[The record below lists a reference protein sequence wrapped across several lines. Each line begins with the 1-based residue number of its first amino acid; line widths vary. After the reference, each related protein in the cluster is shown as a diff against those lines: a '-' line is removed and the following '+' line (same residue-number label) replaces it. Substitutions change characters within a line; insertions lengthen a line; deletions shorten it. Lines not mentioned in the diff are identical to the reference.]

1 MMLKRW
7 IENWALIIES
17 CKREIQ
23 MIFKDSAIVITY
35 IVCVLLVA
43 FVYSYVYSKE
53 VITELPVAIV
63 NQDQSKMSFQIDRM
77 LDATPQLKVEL
88 RTASMDL
95 AHEAFYQEKIKGIIV
110 IPEHF
115 GRDLQKGKVPTLG
128 AYCDASY
135 MLYYKQTLG
144 AVMLTAGTLG
154 GQVEVNKMM
163 AGGMPMKQA
172 AATRRP
178 FDVTAKPLFNING
191 GYATF
196 LMPAVFLIAIQT
208 LQLNGMGILAGT
220 LREKRSFGQA
230 FAYATGRF
238 SNFFLTIGR
247 SLAYLILSML
257 MMWIVLGVVM
267 HLFTFPQRGNL
278 LEVTLFLIPFLL
290 AVSFLGMTLANC
302 FKHREDSIMTITLFS
317 IPTLLMTGLSWPTT
331 AFPTAIKVISFFVPS
346 TVGTK
351 GFVAL
356 TQFGASLQDIKD
368 LFVQMWL
375 VCLFYFMLAIWTNWR
390 LRRKEGEIISQEI

>member
-1 MMLKRW
+1 M
-7 IENWALIIES
+7 IENFALILES
-17 CKREIQ
+17 CKREIK
-23 MIFKDSAIVITY
+23 MILKDSAIVITY
-35 IVCVLLVA
+35 LVCVLLVA

-63 NQDQSKMSFQIDRM
+63 NQDQSKMSHQIDRM
-77 LDATPQLKVEL
+77 LDATPQLHVAM

-95 AHEAFYQEKIKGIIV
+95 AQEAFYQEKIKGIIV

-115 GRDLQKGKVPTLG
+115 ARDLQKGIVPTIG

-144 AVMLTAGTLG
+144 AVMVTAGTLG

-163 AGGMPMKQA
+163 ASGMPMKQA
-172 AATRRP
+172 SASRRP

-220 LREKRSFGQA
+220 LRERKRFSA
-230 FAYATGRF
+230 TFAYATGRF

-257 MMWIVLGVVM
+257 MMLIVLGFVM
-267 HLFTFPQRGNL
+267 HVFTFPQRGHIG
-278 LEVTLFLIPFLL
+278 EVVLFLIPFLL
-290 AVSFLGMTLANC
+290 SVTFLGMTLANF

-331 AFPTAIKVISFFVPS
+331 AFPTAIKVVSFFVPS
-346 TVGTK
+346 TIGTK

-356 TQFGASLQDIKD
+356 TQFGASLHDISD
-368 LFVQMWL
+368 LFSQMWL
-375 VCLFYFMLAIWTNWR
+375 LCLFYFMLAVWTNWR
-390 LRRKEGEIISQEI
+390 LRNMERIPQE

>member
-1 MMLKRW
+1 MLSGF
-7 IENWALIIES
+7 IANCALILES
-17 CKREIQ
+17 CKREIK

-77 LDATPQLKVEL
+77 LDATPQLKVNL

-95 AHEAFYQEKIKGIIV
+95 AQEAFYQEKIKGIIV

-144 AVMLTAGTLG
+144 AVMLTTGTLG

-172 AATRRP
+172 TATRRP
-178 FDVTAKPLFNING
+178 FEVTAKPLFNINS

-220 LREKRSFGQA
+220 LREKRQFASTFA
-230 FAYATGRF
+230 FAQGRF
-238 SNFFLTIGR
+238 SNLFLTIGR
-247 SLAYLILSML
+247 SFAYLILSML

-267 HLFTFPQRGNL
+267 HVFTFPQRGNL
-278 LEVTLFLIPFLL
+278 LEVTLFLVPFIL
-290 AVSFLGMTLANC
+290 AVSFLGMTLANW
-302 FKHREDSIMTITLFS
+302 FKHREDSIMTVTLFS

-331 AFPTAIKVISFFVPS
+331 AFPTAIKVISFFIPS

-356 TQFGASLQDIKD
+356 TQFGASLQDVRD
-368 LFVQMWL
+368 LFLQMWL
-375 VCLFYFMLAIWTNWR
+375 ICLFYFMLAVWSNWR
-390 LRRKEGEIISQEI
+390 LRRKEGELTSSNI

>member
-63 NQDQSKMSFQIDRM
+63 NEDQSKMSFQIDRM

-163 AGGMPMKQA
+163 AGGMPMKEA

-220 LREKRSFGQA
+220 LREKRSFGQV

-390 LRRKEGEIISQEI
+390 LRRKEGETIP

>member
-1 MMLKRW
+1 MMLRGL
-7 IENWALIIES
+7 IEHFALIMES
-17 CKREIQ
+17 CKREIK

-35 IVCVLLVA
+35 IVCVILVA

-95 AHEAFYQEKIKGIIV
+95 AQEAFYQEKIKGIIV

-115 GRDLQKGKVPTLG
+115 GRDLQKGKVPKLG

-144 AVMLTAGTLG
+144 AVMVTAGTLG

-220 LREKRSFGQA
+220 LREKRRFGQT

-238 SNFFLTIGR
+238 SSVFLTLGR
-247 SLAYLILSML
+247 SLAYLLLSLL
-257 MMWIVLGVVM
+257 MMWLILGVVM

-278 LEVTLFLIPFLL
+278 VEVTLFLIPFLL

-302 FKHREDSIMTITLFS
+302 FKNREDSIMTITLFS

-331 AFPTAIKVISFFVPS
+331 AFPTAIKVVSFFVPS
-346 TVGTK
+346 TIGTK

-356 TQFGASLQDIKD
+356 TQFGASLQDVKD
-368 LFVQMWL
+368 LFMQMWL
-375 VCLFYFMLAIWTNWR
+375 VCLFYFMLAVWTNWR
-390 LRRKEGEIISQEI
+390 LRRKDGEITSQNI

>member
-1 MMLKRW
+1 MMLRGL
-7 IENWALIIES
+7 IEHFALIIES
-17 CKREIQ
+17 CKREIK

-77 LDATPQLKVEL
+77 LDATPQLKVDL

-95 AHEAFYQEKIKGIIV
+95 AQEAFYQEKIKGIIV

-144 AVMLTAGTLG
+144 AVMVTAGTLG
-154 GQVEVNKMM
+154 GQVKVNKMM

-220 LREKRSFGQA
+220 LREKRKFGQA

-257 MMWIVLGVVM
+257 MMWLVLAVVM

-278 LEVTLFLIPFLL
+278 VEVTLFLIPFLL

-331 AFPTAIKVISFFVPS
+331 AFPTAIKVVSFFVPS
-346 TVGTK
+346 TIGTK

-356 TQFGASLQDIKD
+356 TQFGASLQDVSD
-368 LFVQMWL
+368 LFMQMWL
-375 VCLFYFMLAIWTNWR
+375 VCLFYFMLAVWTNWR
-390 LRRKEGEIISQEI
+390 LRRKEGEIPSQER

>member
-1 MMLKRW
+1 MMLKGF

-17 CKREIQ
+17 CKREIK

-53 VITELPVAIV
+53 VITELPIALV
-63 NQDQSKMSFQIDRM
+63 NQDQSKMSYQIDRM
-77 LDATPQLKVEL
+77 MDATPQLRIDL
-88 RTASMDL
+88 RTASMDM
-95 AHEAFYQEKIKGIIV
+95 AYEAFYQEKVKGIVV
-110 IPEHF
+110 IPEDF
-115 GRDLQKGKVPTLG
+115 GKDLQKGQVPTIEVF
-128 AYCDASY
+128 CDASY

-144 AVMLTAGTLG
+144 AVMVTAGTLG
-154 GQVEVNKMM
+154 GQVEVNKIM
-163 AGGMPMKQA
+163 AGGVPMKQA
-172 AATRRP
+172 VAIRRP
-178 FDVTAKPLFNING
+178 FEVTAKPLFNING

-220 LREKRSFGQA
+220 LREKRRFA
-230 FAYATGRF
+230 ETFAYATGRF

-247 SLAYLILSML
+247 SLAYLLLSMV
-257 MMWIVLGVVM
+257 MMWIVVGVVM
-267 HLFTFPQRGNL
+267 HVFTFPQRGNIG
-278 LEVTLFLIPFLL
+278 EVTLFLIPFLL
-290 AVSFLGMTLANC
+290 AVTFLGMTLANL

-317 IPTLLMTGLSWPTT
+317 IPTLLLTGLSWPTT

-346 TVGTK
+346 TIGTK

-356 TQFGASLQDIKD
+356 TQFGASLHDVKD
-368 LFVQMWL
+368 LFMQMWF
-375 VCLFYFMLAIWTNWR
+375 VCLFYFMLAVWTNWR
-390 LRRKEGEIISQEI
+390 LRRKETVPQEI

>member
-1 MMLKRW
+1 MMLKGF
-7 IENWALIIES
+7 IENWALILES
-17 CKREIQ
+17 GKREIK

-53 VITELPVAIV
+53 VITELPIALV
-63 NQDQSKMSFQIDRM
+63 NQDQSKMSYQIDRM
-77 LDATPQLKVEL
+77 MDATPQLRIDL
-88 RTASMDL
+88 RTASMDM
-95 AHEAFYQEKIKGIIV
+95 AYEAFYQEKVKGIIV
-110 IPEHF
+110 IPEDF
-115 GRDLQKGKVPTLG
+115 GKDLQKGQVPTIE
-128 AYCDASY
+128 AFCDASY

-154 GQVEVNKMM
+154 GQVEVNKIM
-163 AGGMPMKQA
+163 AGGVPMKQA
-172 AATRRP
+172 VASRRP
-178 FDVTAKPLFNING
+178 FEVTAKPLFNING

-220 LREKRSFGQA
+220 LREKRRFA
-230 FAYATGRF
+230 ETFAYATGRF

-247 SLAYLILSML
+247 SLAYLLLSMV
-257 MMWIVLGVVM
+257 MMWVVIGVVM
-267 HLFTFPQRGNL
+267 HVFTFPQRGNIG
-278 LEVTLFLIPFLL
+278 EVTLFLIPFLL
-290 AVSFLGMTLANC
+290 AVTFLGMTLASL

-317 IPTLLMTGLSWPTT
+317 IPTLLLTGLSWPTT

-346 TVGTK
+346 TIGTK

-356 TQFGASLQDIKD
+356 TQFGASLHDIKD
-368 LFVQMWL
+368 LFMQMWL

-390 LRRKEGEIISQEI
+390 LRRKESIPQEI

>member
-1 MMLKRW
+1 
-7 IENWALIIES
+7 
-17 CKREIQ
+17 

-35 IVCVLLVA
+35 LVCVLLVA

-63 NQDQSKMSFQIDRM
+63 NQDDSKMSHQIDRM
-77 LDATPQLKVEL
+77 LDATPQLHVAM

-95 AHEAFYQEKIKGIIV
+95 AQDAFYQEKIKGIIV

-115 GRDLQKGKVPTLG
+115 ARDLQKGIVPTIG

-144 AVMLTAGTLG
+144 AVMVTAGTLG

-163 AGGMPMKQA
+163 AGGVPMKQA
-172 AATRRP
+172 AASRRP

-196 LMPAVFLIAIQT
+196 LMPAVFLIAVQT

-220 LREKRSFGQA
+220 LRERKQFSSA
-230 FAYATGRF
+230 FAFAQGRF

-257 MMWIVLGVVM
+257 MMLIVLGFVM
-267 HLFTFPQRGNL
+267 HVFTFPQRGHVG
-278 LEVTLFLIPFLL
+278 EVVLFLVPFLL
-290 AVSFLGMTLANC
+290 SVTFLGMTLANF

-331 AFPTAIKVISFFVPS
+331 AFPTAIKVVSFFVPS
-346 TVGTK
+346 TIGTK

-356 TQFGASLQDIKD
+356 TQFGASLRDITD
-368 LFVQMWL
+368 LFMQMWL
-375 VCLFYFMLAIWTNWR
+375 VCLFYFMLAVWTNWR
-390 LRRKEGEIISQEI
+390 LRNKESIPNEI

>member
-1 MMLKRW
+1 MMLRGL
-7 IENWALIIES
+7 IEHFALIMES
-17 CKREIQ
+17 CKREIK

-95 AHEAFYQEKIKGIIV
+95 AQEAFYQEKIKGIIV

-144 AVMLTAGTLG
+144 AVMVTAGTLG

-196 LMPAVFLIAIQT
+196 LMPAVFVIAIQT

-220 LREKRSFGQA
+220 LREKRRFGQA

-238 SNFFLTIGR
+238 SSVFLTLGR
-247 SLAYLILSML
+247 SLAYLLLSLL
-257 MMWIVLGVVM
+257 MMWLILGVVM

-278 LEVTLFLIPFLL
+278 VEVTLFLIPFLL

-302 FKHREDSIMTITLFS
+302 FKNREDSIMTITLFS

-331 AFPTAIKVISFFVPS
+331 AFPTAIKVVSFFVPS
-346 TVGTK
+346 TIGTK

-356 TQFGASLQDIKD
+356 TQFGASLQDVKD
-368 LFVQMWL
+368 LFMQMWL
-375 VCLFYFMLAIWTNWR
+375 VCLFYFMLAVWTNWR
-390 LRRKEGEIISQEI
+390 LRRKDGEITSQEI

>member
-1 MMLKRW
+1 MMLNRW
-7 IENWALIIES
+7 IENFALILTS
-17 CKREIQ
+17 CKQEIK

-35 IVCVLLVA
+35 VVCVLLVA

-63 NQDQSKMSFQIDRM
+63 NQDQSKMSHQIDRM
-77 LDATPQLKVEL
+77 LDATPQLSVAF

-115 GRDLQKGKVPTLG
+115 AQDLQKGKVPTIA

-163 AGGMPMKQA
+163 ASGMPMKQA

-230 FAYATGRF
+230 FAYAKGRF

-247 SLAYLILSML
+247 SLAYLLLSML
-257 MMWIVLGVVM
+257 MMWVVLGVVM
-267 HLFTFPQRGNL
+267 HLFTLPQRGNL
-278 LEVTLFLIPFLL
+278 VEITLFLIPFLL
-290 AVSFLGMTLANC
+290 AVSFLGMVLANC
-302 FKHREDSIMTITLFS
+302 FKYREDSIMTVTIFS
-317 IPTLLMTGLSWPTT
+317 LPTLLMTGLSWPTT
-331 AFPTAIKVISFFVPS
+331 AIPTTIKVISFFVPS
-346 TVGTK
+346 TIGTK

-356 TQFGASLQDIKD
+356 TQFGASLQDVKD
-368 LFVQMWL
+368 LFIQMWL
-375 VCLFYFMLAIWTNWR
+375 VCLFYFMLAVWTNWR
-390 LRRKEGEIISQEI
+390 LRTKDSIPKKI

>member
-1 MMLKRW
+1 MLRGL
-7 IENWALIIES
+7 IDNCALILES
-17 CKREIQ
+17 CKREIK

-35 IVCVLLVA
+35 LVCVLLVA

-63 NQDQSKMSFQIDRM
+63 NQDNSKMSHQIDRM
-77 LDATPQLKVEL
+77 LDATPQLHIAM

-95 AHEAFYQEKIKGIIV
+95 AQDAFYQEKIKGIIV

-115 GRDLQKGKVPTLG
+115 ARDLQKGIVPTIG

-144 AVMLTAGTLG
+144 AVMVTAGTLG

-163 AGGMPMKQA
+163 AGGVPMKQA
-172 AATRRP
+172 AASRRP

-196 LMPAVFLIAIQT
+196 LMPAVFLIAVQT

-220 LREKRSFGQA
+220 LRERKQFSAA
-230 FAYATGRF
+230 FAFAQGRF

-257 MMWIVLGVVM
+257 MMLIVLGFVM
-267 HLFTFPQRGNL
+267 HVFTFPQRGHVG
-278 LEVTLFLIPFLL
+278 EVVLFLVPFLL
-290 AVSFLGMTLANC
+290 SVTFLGMTLANF

-331 AFPTAIKVISFFVPS
+331 AFPTAIKVVSFFVPS
-346 TVGTK
+346 TIGTK

-356 TQFGASLQDIKD
+356 TQFGASLRDITD
-368 LFVQMWL
+368 LFMQMWL
-375 VCLFYFMLAIWTNWR
+375 VCLFYFMLAVWTNWR
-390 LRRKEGEIISQEI
+390 LRNKESIPNEI

>member
-1 MMLKRW
+1 MLRGL
-7 IENWALIIES
+7 IDNCALILES
-17 CKREIQ
+17 CKREIK

-35 IVCVLLVA
+35 LVCVLLVA

-63 NQDQSKMSFQIDRM
+63 NQDDSKMSHQIDRM
-77 LDATPQLKVEL
+77 LDATPQLHVAM

-95 AHEAFYQEKIKGIIV
+95 AQDAFYQEKIKGIIV

-115 GRDLQKGKVPTLG
+115 ARDLQKGIVPTIG

-144 AVMLTAGTLG
+144 AVMVTAGTLG

-163 AGGMPMKQA
+163 AGGIPMKQA
-172 AATRRP
+172 AASRRP

-196 LMPAVFLIAIQT
+196 LMPAVFLIAVQT

-220 LREKRSFGQA
+220 LRERKQFSSA
-230 FAYATGRF
+230 FAFAQGRF

-257 MMWIVLGVVM
+257 MMLIVLGFVM
-267 HLFTFPQRGNL
+267 HVFTFPQRGHVG
-278 LEVTLFLIPFLL
+278 EVVLFLVPFLL
-290 AVSFLGMTLANC
+290 SVTFLGMTLANF

-331 AFPTAIKVISFFVPS
+331 AFPTAIKVVSFFVPS
-346 TVGTK
+346 TIGTK

-356 TQFGASLQDIKD
+356 TQFGASLRDITD
-368 LFVQMWL
+368 LFMQMWL
-375 VCLFYFMLAIWTNWR
+375 VCLFYFMLAVWTNWR
-390 LRRKEGEIISQEI
+390 LRNKESIPNEI

>member
-1 MMLKRW
+1 MMLSRV
-7 IENWALIIES
+7 IENCALIWES
-17 CKREIQ
+17 CKREIK

-35 IVCVLLVA
+35 VVCVLLVA

-77 LDATPQLKVEL
+77 LDATPQLKVNL

-95 AHEAFYQEKIKGIIV
+95 AQEAFYQEKIKGIIV

-196 LMPAVFLIAIQT
+196 LMPAVFLIAVQT

-220 LREKRSFGQA
+220 LREKRRFAATFA
-230 FAYATGRF
+230 FAQGRL

-247 SLAYLILSML
+247 SLAYLILSMA

-267 HLFTFPQRGNL
+267 HVFTFPQRGSL
-278 LEVTLFLIPFLL
+278 LEVTLFLVPFIL
-290 AVSFLGMTLANC
+290 AVSFLGMTLANW
-302 FKHREDSIMTITLFS
+302 FKHREDSIMTVTLFS

-331 AFPTAIKVISFFVPS
+331 AFPTAIKVISFFIPS

-356 TQFGASLQDIKD
+356 TQFGASLQDIQD
-368 LFVQMWL
+368 LFLQMWL
-375 VCLFYFMLAIWTNWR
+375 ICLFYFMLAVWSNWR
-390 LRRKEGEIISQEI
+390 LRRKDEAVVSQN

>member
-1 MMLKRW
+1 MMLSRC
-7 IENWALIIES
+7 IENCALIWES
-17 CKREIQ
+17 CKREVK
-23 MIFKDSAIVITY
+23 MIFKDSAILITY

-53 VITELPVAIV
+53 VITELPVAVV

-77 LDATPQLKVEL
+77 LDATPQLKVNL

-95 AHEAFYQEKIKGIIV
+95 AQEAFYQEKIKGIIV

-196 LMPAVFLIAIQT
+196 LMPAVFLIAVQT

-220 LREKRSFGQA
+220 LREKRRFAAA
-230 FAYATGRF
+230 FAFAQGRF

-247 SLAYLILSML
+247 SLAYLILSLL

-267 HLFTFPQRGNL
+267 HVFTFPQRGNL
-278 LEVTLFLIPFLL
+278 VEVTLFLVPFILS
-290 AVSFLGMTLANC
+290 VSFLGMTLANW
-302 FKHREDSIMTITLFS
+302 FKHREDSIMTVTLFS

-331 AFPTAIKVISFFVPS
+331 AFPTAIKVISFFIPS

-356 TQFGASLQDIKD
+356 TQFGASLQDVRD

-375 VCLFYFMLAIWTNWR
+375 VCLFYFMLAVWSNWR
-390 LRRKEGEIISQEI
+390 LRRKEGEGVSQEV

>member
-1 MMLKRW
+1 MLKGI
-7 IENWALIIES
+7 IENCALIIES
-17 CKREIQ
+17 CKREFKL
-23 MIFKDSAIVITY
+23 IFKDSAIVITY
-35 IVCVLLVA
+35 LVCVLLVA

-63 NQDQSKMSFQIDRM
+63 NQDQSKMSEQIDRM
-77 LDATPQLKVEL
+77 LDATPQLRIDL
-88 RTASMDL
+88 RTASLDL
-95 AHEAFYQEKIKGIIV
+95 AKEAFYQEKIKGIIV

-115 GRDLQKGKVPTLG
+115 ARDLQKGKVPILG

-144 AVMLTAGTLG
+144 AVMVTAGTLG

-220 LREKRSFGQA
+220 LRERKRFA
-230 FAYATGRF
+230 ETFAYAKGRF

-247 SLAYLILSML
+247 SLAYLILSIAMML
-257 MMWIVLGVVM
+257 IVLGFVM
-267 HLFTFPQRGNL
+267 HVFVFPQRGH
-278 LEVTLFLIPFLL
+278 
-290 AVSFLGMTLANC
+290 LGRYCC
-302 FKHREDSIMTITLFS
+302 F
-317 IPTLLMTGLSWPTT
+317 
-331 AFPTAIKVISFFVPS
+331 
-346 TVGTK
+346 
-351 GFVAL
+351 
-356 TQFGASLQDIKD
+356 
-368 LFVQMWL
+368 
-375 VCLFYFMLAIWTNWR
+375 
-390 LRRKEGEIISQEI
+390 